1 MDSVMFETS
10 LVLLPGGA
18 DPCQT
23 STYCF
28 LDLPLPAGG
37 PFILRLSF
45 ESSVMVQLPLAL
57 YGPDKAVRLT
67 RASEPARGKVVLDYP
82 FEGLPTGCE
91 PDGQPWKLILH
102 KRILGERLE
111 LRVYVGSDP
120 ILGSDVRHPV
130 AEHMGSDP
138 TDPTDSIDSCAD
150 QREGPAISFDRAVPE
165 PGPGWYCGELHLHSD
180 MSTGRTDVATI
191 VRVAR
196 ERGLDFLGLTDH
208 FTPSHWER
216 IEELQEAGRRP
227 LFLRSVEIAG
237 DRGHANLHG
246 VNAWPDPFPDAME
259 RQPGPTVAPAQTGP
273 PASPGYPTRLE
284 AFLGKPVASSME
296 AAADIVHA
304 QGGLFCINHP
314 LSAGVSWRY
323 REFPLEKADLFEVA
337 SLPDGPVTFLYPT
350 LWDRLLCDG
359 LKPTGV
365 GSSDSH
371 DPLQD
376 GPWALGRIRNW
387 VFAHAL
393 SRKGILEGFASRNSY
408 VALGDA
414 RLSFRATAISSGRE
428 YPMGSTVL
436 MSGGD
441 ECEFEARISGHPS
454 GNLFIMKDGFLHD
467 VRHCAGSGEDVV
479 RFRISAYDIGTG
491 RTAADRPATSYVR
504 LEYHEDLEK
513 ARYHGMA
520 FRDHRSLRL
529 LSNPI
534 WMEVGA

>member
-1 MDSVMFETS
+1 MDSVIFETN
-10 LVLLPGGA
+10 LVLLPGGV
-18 DPCQT
+18 DPQQT

-28 LDLPLPAGG
+28 LDLPLPSEGRFVLTIA
-37 PFILRLSF
+37 F
-45 ESSVMVQLPLAL
+45 ESSGMVQLPLAL
-57 YGPDKAVRLT
+57 YGPDRTVRLT
-67 RASEPARGKVVLDYP
+67 RASEPARGKVALDYP
-82 FEGLPTGCE
+82 FEGLPAECGP
-91 PDGQPWKLILH
+91 PDQPWKLILH
-102 KRILGERLE
+102 KRILGERLAV
-111 LRVYVGSDP
+111 RVYVGSDP
-120 ILGSDVRHPV
+120 IFGSDVIHPG
-130 AEHMGSDP
+130 AEHTGSDPSIVLMGSDP
-138 TDPTDSIDSCAD
+138 TEFCVELSN
-150 QREGPAISFDRAVPE
+150 GPAISFDRAVPE
-165 PGPGWYCGELHLHSD
+165 QGPGWYSGELHLHSD

-216 IEELQEAGRRP
+216 IEELQTAGSRP

-246 VNAWPDPFPDAME
+246 VRAWPDPFPDAVE
-259 RQPGPTVAPAQTGP
+259 RQPGPSVPLAS
-273 PASPGYPTRLE
+273 ASPGFSTRLE
-284 AFLGKPVASSME
+284 AFLGKSVASSME

-314 LSAGVSWRY
+314 LSAGVAWRY

-337 SLPDGPVTFLYPT
+337 SLPDGPVSFLYPT

-387 VFAHAL
+387 VFAQSL
-393 SRKGILEGFASRNSY
+393 SREGILAGLAAHNSY
-408 VALGDA
+408 VALGEA
-414 RLSFRATAISSGRE
+414 RLSFRAFDPASGRE

-436 MSGGD
+436 LSAGD
-441 ECEFEARISGHPS
+441 ECEFEATLSGHPS
-454 GNLFIMKDGFLHD
+454 GNLFIMRDGFLHD
-467 VRHCAGSGEDVV
+467 VRHCAGSREDVV
-479 RFRISAYDIGTG
+479 RFRIPAYDIGTG
-491 RTAADRPATSYVR
+491 RNASGRRLASYVR

-534 WMEVGA
+534 WMEVCS